1 MLDCMNLPGRGGR
14 MYKNIGKTLFGFK
27 PKDVINEM
35 QRIDSEYQVKITA
48 LQAEIE
54 RAKEELKKTEVRLPE
69 LQKQLDYHL
78 KQERQISEV
87 MVTAQISAQRIEDQ
101 AREKAGSLLQNSEE
115 ELRRKN
121 QELDFVRMKVN
132 RFKEEFRETLDNYK
146 FSLDNIKE
154 PTDEINFA
162 PTLITNEKAAGKP
175 RMHDIPS

>member
-1 MLDCMNLPGRGGR
+1 
-14 MYKNIGKTLFGFK
+14 MYRNIGKTLFGFK

-35 QRIDSEYQVKITA
+35 QRLDSEYQTKTEA

-54 RAKEELKKTEVRLPE
+54 RAKEELKKTEARLPE
-69 LQKQLDYHL
+69 LQKQLDDHL
-78 KQERQISEV
+78 NKERQISEV
-87 MVTAQISAQRIEDQ
+87 MITAQMNAQRIEDQ
-101 AREKAGSLLQNSEE
+101 AREKAVSLLQNSEE

-121 QELDFVRMKVN
+121 QELDFLRMKVN

-154 PTDEINFA
+154 PTDDINFT

-175 RMHDIPS
+175 RMHDISS

>member
-1 MLDCMNLPGRGGR
+1 
-14 MYKNIGKTLFGFK
+14 MYRHIGKTLFGFK

-35 QRIDSEYQVKITA
+35 QRLDSEYQTKTEA

-54 RAKEELKKTEVRLPE
+54 RAKEEMKKTEARLPE
-69 LQKQLDYHL
+69 LQKQLDDHL
-78 KQERQISEV
+78 NKERQISEV
-87 MVTAQISAQRIEDQ
+87 MITAQMNAQRIEDQ
-101 AREKAGSLLQNSEE
+101 AREKAVSLLQNSEE

-121 QELDFVRMKVN
+121 QELDFLRMKVN

-154 PTDEINFA
+154 PTDDINFT

-175 RMHDIPS
+175 RMHDISS